1 MNQLSK
7 RLGWVLQDKNDSKS
21 FVNYVGW
28 NKMSMGSF
36 QTAWM
41 WHMRPHAQRSQF
53 QAQAALNVELEILPV
68 SLTLEL
74 PSEED
79 IDETAFA
86 QSRATG

>member
-1 MNQLSK
+1 MNQLSR

-21 FVNYVGW
+21 FVHYVGW
-28 NKMSMGSF
+28 NKMGMGPF

-41 WHMRPHAQRSQF
+41 WHMRPHAQRAQF

-79 IDETAFA
+79 TNEITLS
-86 QSRATG
+86 QS